1 MMFLGINIFLWIAFI
16 FSIVVVAGAAY
27 VVYWAYKSFSVQ
39 KKAMERGSLVN
50 LRGTKKTSQEIAE
63 EEEEAYEESHA
74 FFSDNDDIFSTST
87 SNGFGMENDPVVE
100 EYIEETGL
108 NSKESITLQEVQ
120 YEDYDTE
127 RTGKL
132 SSGRIVQKINRDPSK
147 NQGASSIW
155 DADPEPSRDVFE
167 EDDVLNEGFSN
178 VWDDDSDEIPET
190 EAAPTRTENPFATR
204 KSLRQ
209 QERGL

>member
-1 MMFLGINIFLWIAFI
+1 MTKSAQG
-16 FSIVVVAGAAY
+16 SSQVGACP
-27 VVYWAYKSFSVQ
+27 
-39 KKAMERGSLVN
+39 
-50 LRGTKKTSQEIAE
+50 E
-63 EEEEAYEESHA
+63 E
-74 FFSDNDDIFSTST
+74 
-87 SNGFGMENDPVVE
+87 
-100 EYIEETGL
+100 
-108 NSKESITLQEVQ
+108 
-120 YEDYDTE
+120 
-127 RTGKL
+127 
-132 SSGRIVQKINRDPSK
+132 INRDPSK

-190 EAAPTRTENPFATR
+190 EAPTRTENTFATR